1 MTYRDTKEKCHHTLR
16 LHIPEHFKS
25 FSLVLLTELMQ
36 SAGVGEF
43 VLVFS
48 RAIFW
53 PCGQDKHKKLTDRF
67 THQNVFSVDWKH
79 IERESSKCHIYAF
92 FKKLFLHFLFSVLF
106 LHMQQRKTVPKDPE
120 TDAPFWR
127 EFWMQ
132 KLWFYLSGMIAKM
145 TKRALDDIRG
155 LVN

>member
-79 IERESSKCHIYAF
+79 IERERAANVTF
-92 FKKLFLHFLFSVLF
+92 MHFLRSFSYIFYFLF
-106 LHMQQRKTVPKDPE
+106 YFYTCNREKQYQKTQKQML
-120 TDAPFWR
+120 PFDGSSECRSSGFIFQGWLLKWR
-127 EFWMQ
+127 NERWMT
-132 KLWFYLSGMIAKM
+132 SEA
-145 TKRALDDIRG
+145 
-155 LVN
+155 